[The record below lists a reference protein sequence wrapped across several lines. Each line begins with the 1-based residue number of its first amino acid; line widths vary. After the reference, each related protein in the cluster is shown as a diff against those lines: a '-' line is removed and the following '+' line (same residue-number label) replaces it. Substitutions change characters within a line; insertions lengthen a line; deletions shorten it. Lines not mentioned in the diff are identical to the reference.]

1 MTNPSA
7 ISFGM
12 PKRNNPGRT
21 AIFALTRKGAELA
34 SRLSA
39 QLPESTCY
47 CNSRYA
53 LPGMIEFGKL
63 SEVFPSAWHEY
74 KSIICVMSCGI
85 AVRAIAPLAK
95 DKLLD
100 PAVVVL
106 DQAGRFAISLLSG
119 HIGGANELARKVA
132 SITSGR
138 AVITTA
144 SDLEDKPAVD
154 LLAKDAGLIIEN
166 KSMLGRVA
174 AAILDEEPLWIFDS
188 GRILLDRF
196 PEDFPLRVVS
206 AGEGGIASLYPGLM
220 RPNPGIWVSE
230 FLMPSGVM
238 GLILRPASLV
248 IGIGCN
254 RGTSAGEIV
263 EFVKR
268 TLEEKNLSPIA
279 IRNFTSIDIK
289 SDEQGLLEAA
299 AHFNRPI
306 FFCSREQLENI
317 PVPNPSK
324 TVERHIGAKSVC
336 EASAL
341 WSAGTT
347 ELLIPK
353 RKSGNCTLAIA
364 RASCQ

>member
-7 ISFGM
+7 INSGM
-12 PKRNNPGRT
+12 PGTSNPGRT

-34 SRLSA
+34 ARLNA
-39 QLPESTCY
+39 RLPESTCY

-63 SEVFPSAWHEY
+63 SDVFPEVWHEY
-74 KSIICVMSCGI
+74 ESIVCIMSCGI

-106 DQAGRFAISLLSG
+106 DQAGRYAISLLSG

-132 SITSGR
+132 AITAGQ

-154 LLAKDAGLIIEN
+154 LLAKEAGLAIEN

-174 AAILDEEPLWIFDS
+174 AAILDEEPLWVFDPD
-188 GRILLDRF
+188 RILLNRF
-196 PEDFPLRVVS
+196 PEDFPLRVVPAGQGS
-206 AGEGGIASLYPGLM
+206 ASEHLDLM
-220 RPNPGIWVSE
+220 RSSPGIWVSE
-230 FLMPSGVM
+230 LPMPSGAM

-248 IGIGCN
+248 VGIGCN
-254 RGTSAGEIV
+254 RGTSAGEIIAFV
-263 EFVKR
+263 ER
-268 TLEEKNLSPIA
+268 TLEERNLSPLA

-289 SDEQGLLEAA
+289 SDEPGLLEAA
-299 AHFNRPI
+299 AHFEKPI
-306 FFCSREQLENI
+306 CFCAREQLESI
-317 PVPNPSK
+317 SVPNPSE
-324 TVERHIGAKSVC
+324 TVERHVGAKSVC

-341 WSAGTT
+341 RSAGTT

-364 RASCQ
+364 RVSCR